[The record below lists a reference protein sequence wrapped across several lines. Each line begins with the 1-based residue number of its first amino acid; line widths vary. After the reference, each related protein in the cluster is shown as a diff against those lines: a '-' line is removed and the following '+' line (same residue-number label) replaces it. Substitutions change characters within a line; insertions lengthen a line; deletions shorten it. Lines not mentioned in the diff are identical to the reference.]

1 VSLHHK
7 EKKLQI
13 AGEVIPMSLVAGSPL
28 VNEKET
34 GVSLVKGCKV
44 PPNSV
49 MRVGA
54 QLSETLG
61 GEYIV
66 KAATKGEI
74 LIPRTLHK
82 GGDNPVLCLIN
93 LSDHHVELE
102 KGEVLAYAE
111 EVCSK
116 VEPVGIQKVEVAE
129 QDVQEKR
136 KREIP
141 EHLSNL
147 FEKSK
152 GGLNG
157 QEQTHLRELLC
168 EFEDV
173 FAKSEFDLG
182 KCNAIQHGIDTGS
195 NRPVKQRIR
204 RTPLGETQLKKM
216 LGAGVIRP
224 SVSEW
229 ASAPVLIR
237 KRCGSVWW
245 CVDYRALNALT
256 TNDVFPLPLVDE
268 CLDTLAG
275 NVWYSKLD
283 ANSAYWQVKIKPEDC
298 SKTAFITKYGCL
310 SSLEWLL
317 GYLSRPPLMRESSTW
332 CSGFELESGS
342 GFPRRYPGHWKG
354 FRGTPGQPK
363 GGLD

>member
-1 VSLHHK
+1 
-7 EKKLQI
+7 
-13 AGEVIPMSLVAGSPL
+13 M
-28 VNEKET
+28 
-34 GVSLVKGCKV
+34 
-44 PPNSV
+44 
-49 MRVGA
+49 GA

-66 KAATKGEI
+66 KAATRGKI
-74 LIPRTLHK
+74 LKPRTLHK
-82 GGDNPVLCLIN
+82 GGNNSVLCLIN

-129 QDVQEKR
+129 QEVQEKGE
-136 KREIP
+136 REIP
-141 EHLSNL
+141 EHLINL

-152 GGLNG
+152 GEFTG
-157 QEQTHLRELLC
+157 QEQGHLRELLY

-173 FAKSEFDLG
+173 FAKNEFDLG
-182 KCNAIQHGIDTGS
+182 KFDAIQHGIDTGS
-195 NRPVKQRIR
+195 NRPVKHRIR
-204 RTPLGETQLKKM
+204 RTPLGFAGEEEAQLKKM
-216 LGAGVIRP
+216 LGAGVIQP

-237 KRCGSVWW
+237 KRCGSVLW

-256 TNDVFPLPLVDE
+256 TKDVFPLPLVDE

-283 ANSAYWQVKIKPEDC
+283 ANSAYWQVKIKPEDR
-298 SKTAFITKYGCL
+298 SKTAFITKYGLFEFARMAFGLCNSPATYAGVINL
-310 SSLEWLL
+310 MLRGLNWKVVLAFLDDILVLGRDFEGHLASLRAVLVRFREYVLKL
-317 GYLSRPPLMRESSTW
+317 KPKNGNCCKRESSSW
-332 CSGFELESGS
+332 VE
-342 GFPRRYPGHWKG
+342 
-354 FRGTPGQPK
+354 
-363 GGLD
+363 

>member
-1 VSLHHK
+1 MNTVGKGMQMNGYIAGPFQVVIGTHQFSVEIYVAPIEEEMLLGLDFLEANGVSLHLK

-13 AGEVIPMSLVAGSPL
+13 AGEVIPMSLGAGSPL
-28 VNEKET
+28 VNEKER
-34 GVSLVKGCKV
+34 GVSLVKECKV

-54 QLSETLG
+54 QLSESLG

-66 KAATKGEI
+66 KAATNGEI

-82 GGDNPVLCLIN
+82 GGDNPVFCLIN

-116 VEPVGIQKVEVAE
+116 VEPVGIQNVEVAE
-129 QDVQEKR
+129 QEVQEKG

-141 EHLSNL
+141 EHLANL
-147 FEKSK
+147 FEKSN
-152 GGLNG
+152 GELNG
-157 QEQTHLRELLC
+157 QEQTQLRELLC

-173 FAKSEFDLG
+173 FAKSEFDLR
-182 KCNAIQHGIDTGS
+182 KFNAIQHGIDTGS
-195 NRPVKQRIR
+195 NRPVKKRIR
-204 RTPLGETQLKKM
+204 RTPLGFAGEEAQLKKM

-237 KRCGSVWW
+237 KRCESVRW

-256 TNDVFPLPLVDE
+256 TKDVFPLPLVDE

-283 ANSAYWQVKIKPEDC
+283 ANSAYWQVKIKPADC
-298 SKTAFITKYGCL
+298 SKTAFITK
-310 SSLEWLL
+310 
-317 GYLSRPPLMRESSTW
+317 
-332 CSGFELESGS
+332 
-342 GFPRRYPGHWKG
+342 
-354 FRGTPGQPK
+354 
-363 GGLD
+363 